1 LPFTLP
7 LIAWLAPAF
16 AQQVPPY
23 VYSLTLGATPV
34 QVLSVEPAPLESLVP
49 QRLRGLVENLNLL
62 S

>member
-34 QVLSVEPAPLESLVP
+34 QVLSVEESLVP
-49 QRLRGLVENLNLL
+49 QRLHGLVENLNLL